1 MGGGAWRAIACDR
14 NESDTTEAMYHTHIL
29 NTTLNLFLSLYVSG
43 FLFILVSLPHP
54 TAESLLSQ
62 FCVGVGMGWWRHC
75 SLGLLPLQ

>member
-43 FLFILVSLPHP
+43 FLFILQFLYLIPQLSLFFH
-54 TAESLLSQ
+54 S
-62 FCVGVGMGWWRHC
+62 FVWGWGWGVEA
-75 SLGLLPLQ
+75 L